1 MGAENSFG
9 WLGAARTKE
18 RRREMLFFPQ
28 DGAIQSLG
36 KGKRS
41 EGGRTEVGRLGIC
54 VQEAEGSECWRPWV
68 WEGGPTTRPELEDGR
83 SLSFQRVENEG
94 L

>member
-1 MGAENSFG
+1 MGAEDSCG
-9 WLGAARTKE
+9 MLGAARTKE
-18 RRREMLFFPQ
+18 RRRFFSPQ

-41 EGGRTEVGRLGIC
+41 EGGCTEVGRLGIC
-54 VQEAEGSECWRPWV
+54 AQEAEGSGCWRPWV
-68 WEGGPTTRPELEDGR
+68 WEGGPMTRPELGDRR